1 MVDDP
6 RAKAPVYALLPQS
19 ALARAGLALLAFALV
34 VLTFFFVAAAV
45 ILCAVAAA
53 VMFVRWWWLSRR
65 LASARGD
72 GAIEGEYTVVERE
85 RRAPL
90 GQPRDP

>member
-1 MVDDP
+1 MINDP
-6 RAKAPVYALLPQS
+6 RAKATIYALLPRN
-19 ALARAGLALLAFALV
+19 AFARAGLALLAFALV

-72 GAIEGEYTVVERE
+72 GAIEGEYTVVERAH
-85 RRAPL
+85 RAPFD
-90 GQPRDP
+90 QPRDH